1 MTPDSKG
8 INPYRKTCPSCKR
21 ILNVRLFCRPKLQ
34 IQATCRAC
42 WRSKLL
48 ADTTGKKIQHAL
60 SKGLLPAPVAAYMR
74 RKLDERK
81 QRLNKKEAERKSAQ
95 MTKYHAARRNSGV
108 KE

>member
-1 MTPDSKG
+1 MTPDSKE

-42 WRSKLL
+42 WRSTLL

-60 SKGLLPAPVAAYMR
+60 SKGALPPPVAAYMR
-74 RKLDERK
+74 RKQAERK
-81 QRLNKKEAERKSAQ
+81 QRLNEKESERKSAQ
-95 MTKYHAARRNSGV
+95 MTEYHAARRASGV